1 MSDKVKT
8 QKVNVLDKYLVL
20 IKYDMC
26 LICRGSE
33 RYESRGWRGRDTSA
47 GRRDAYGRE
56 YDRGRRDRYSPPR
69 REFSPPQKR
78 MRRDWYVL
86 IMVLNSNNMLHGILI
101 NVLLSAWYGF

>member
-8 QKVNVLDKYLVL
+8 QDVNVLDKYLVL
-20 IKYDMC
+20 INYDMC

-86 IMVLNSNNMLHGILI
+86 IMVLDSNNMLHGILI
-101 NVLLSAWYGF
+101 NVLLGD